1 MDIVNNT
8 IAGNSAAGNGG
19 GLFLSHW
26 QQCQRKSF
34 NNIIRGNTAP
44 TGGDIFVAST
54 GSVINAYNNNF
65 DPANV
70 SGSLTNSGNNIDQD
84 PTFADPVNGDYHLL
98 AGSPCID
105 TGNNAAPSLPSNDFE
120 GNNRIVG
127 IAVDIGADEYFV
139 STNSDSYIVTPLPVT
154 NGSVFP
160 GVKQTVSTGTRA
172 YFNLTPA
179 NFYGLDTAT
188 VGGSCPAA
196 SGTPASTSPAPL
208 SPTAMFSSTLLRFR
222 QSTANA
228 AAPAVPRRSR
238 LRPASNLCAAGTHRP
253 SEPSAQPGNPGLHR
267 LQYRPH

>member
-1 MDIVNNT
+1 MWISSINT

-19 GLFLSHW
+19 LVSLSHW
-26 QQCQRKSF
+26 QQCQRKSLQQYH
-34 NNIIRGNTAP
+34 P
-44 TGGDIFVAST
+44 GGIHCADWWRYICCLT

-98 AGSPCID
+98 AGASLRH
-105 TGNNAAPSLPSNDFE
+105 GNNAAPSLPSNDFE

-127 IAVDIGADEYFV
+127 IAVTGLGADEIFCEHEFRQLHCTPAAGHERFGFSRCQADPL
-139 STNSDSYIVTPLPVT
+139 STE
-154 NGSVFP
+154 
-160 GVKQTVSTGTRA
+160 TRA

-196 SGTPASTSPAPL
+196 SGCQPVHHRRHYRR
-208 SPTAMFSSTLLRFR
+208 LRCSVQR
-222 QSTANA
+222 STANA
-228 AAPAVPRRSR
+228 AAANSTTRVT
-238 LRPASNLCAAGTHRP
+238 LQPASNLCAAGTP
-253 SEPSAQPGNPGLHR
+253 STVRAS
-267 LQYRPH
+267 